1 MVQAPARVK
10 ELDQARYRVSQ
21 LEKGL
26 SIVDGRGYNVLAGL
40 AELVKHVPPG
50 VPLKVR
56 ELTIDGTSIHLEGE
70 TTTFDAVEKIKQAFV
85 ADRDLSG
92 RIHQRYPCRGCAE
105 PSRVSP
111 HLYGATAMMQ
121 MLKERWQ
128 HFSQRERI
136 IVSAGGAMV
145 AAALVFLLIID
156 PLMATIDKLDR
167 QARRKAKDSQ
177 ELALV
182 AQEYV
187 VKQARIA
194 TLEQRMPIPPAQF
207 SLLAF
212 MEEATTTAQIRDRI
226 VGMQPQA
233 PIVVQGYQETAVD
246 LRLDGVSLPQILAL
260 LVAIDQAPYDVQVH
274 HLQLKPKYDN
284 PVNLDATLRIV
295 TYAKV

>member
-1 MVQAPARVK
+1 
-10 ELDQARYRVSQ
+10 
-21 LEKGL
+21 
-26 SIVDGRGYNVLAGL
+26 
-40 AELVKHVPPG
+40 
-50 VPLKVR
+50 
-56 ELTIDGTSIHLEGE
+56 
-70 TTTFDAVEKIKQAFV
+70 
-85 ADRDLSG
+85 
-92 RIHQRYPCRGCAE
+92 
-105 PSRVSP
+105 
-111 HLYGATAMMQ
+111 MMQ
-121 MLKERWQ
+121 MPKERWQ

-167 QARRKAKDSQ
+167 QARRKMKDSQ
-177 ELALV
+177 ELVLV

-187 VKQARIA
+187 IKRARIA
-194 TLEQRMPIPPAQF
+194 KLEQRMPTPPAQF

-233 PIVVQGYQETAVD
+233 PVVVQGYQETAVD
-246 LRLDGVSLPQILAL
+246 LRLDGVSLPQLLAL
-260 LVAIDQAPYDVQVH
+260 LVAIEQAPYDVQVH
-274 HLQLKPKYDN
+274 HLQMKPKYDN

>member
-1 MVQAPARVK
+1 
-10 ELDQARYRVSQ
+10 
-21 LEKGL
+21 
-26 SIVDGRGYNVLAGL
+26 
-40 AELVKHVPPG
+40 
-50 VPLKVR
+50 
-56 ELTIDGTSIHLEGE
+56 
-70 TTTFDAVEKIKQAFV
+70 
-85 ADRDLSG
+85 
-92 RIHQRYPCRGCAE
+92 
-105 PSRVSP
+105 
-111 HLYGATAMMQ
+111 MMQ

-136 IVSAGGAMV
+136 IVAAGGTVV
-145 AAALVFLLIID
+145 AAVLAFLLVID

-167 QARRKAKDSQ
+167 QAKRKAKDSQ

-182 AQEYV
+182 AQEYL

-194 TLEQRMPIPPAQF
+194 KLEQRMPSPPAQF

-260 LVAIDQAPYDVQVH
+260 LVAIEQAPYDVQVH
-274 HLQLKPKYDN
+274 HLQMKPKYDN

>member
-1 MVQAPARVK
+1 
-10 ELDQARYRVSQ
+10 
-21 LEKGL
+21 
-26 SIVDGRGYNVLAGL
+26 
-40 AELVKHVPPG
+40 
-50 VPLKVR
+50 
-56 ELTIDGTSIHLEGE
+56 
-70 TTTFDAVEKIKQAFV
+70 
-85 ADRDLSG
+85 
-92 RIHQRYPCRGCAE
+92 
-105 PSRVSP
+105 
-111 HLYGATAMMQ
+111 MMQ

-136 IVSAGGAMV
+136 IVSAGGSVV
-145 AAALVFLLIID
+145 AAVLVFLAIID
-156 PLMATIDKLDR
+156 PLTTSIDKLDR

-182 AQEYV
+182 AQEYL
-187 VKQARIA
+187 VKQARIGK
-194 TLEQRMPIPPAQF
+194 LEQRMPIPPAQF

-233 PIVVQGYQETAVD
+233 PIVVQGYQETSVD

-260 LVAIDQAPYDVQVH
+260 LVAIEQAPYDVQVH

-284 PVNLDATLRIV
+284 PVNLDATLKIV

>member
-1 MVQAPARVK
+1 
-10 ELDQARYRVSQ
+10 
-21 LEKGL
+21 
-26 SIVDGRGYNVLAGL
+26 
-40 AELVKHVPPG
+40 
-50 VPLKVR
+50 
-56 ELTIDGTSIHLEGE
+56 
-70 TTTFDAVEKIKQAFV
+70 
-85 ADRDLSG
+85 
-92 RIHQRYPCRGCAE
+92 
-105 PSRVSP
+105 
-111 HLYGATAMMQ
+111 MMQ

-187 VKQARIA
+187 VKQTRIA
-194 TLEQRMPIPPAQF
+194 KLEQRMPIPPAQF

-260 LVAIDQAPYDVQVH
+260 LVAIEQAPYDVQVH
-274 HLQLKPKYDN
+274 HLQMKPKYDN

>member
-1 MVQAPARVK
+1 
-10 ELDQARYRVSQ
+10 
-21 LEKGL
+21 
-26 SIVDGRGYNVLAGL
+26 
-40 AELVKHVPPG
+40 
-50 VPLKVR
+50 
-56 ELTIDGTSIHLEGE
+56 
-70 TTTFDAVEKIKQAFV
+70 
-85 ADRDLSG
+85 
-92 RIHQRYPCRGCAE
+92 
-105 PSRVSP
+105 
-111 HLYGATAMMQ
+111 MMQ

-128 HFSQRERI
+128 HFSQRERL

-167 QARRKAKDSQ
+167 QARRKTKDSQ

-182 AQEYV
+182 AQEYLI
-187 VKQARIA
+187 KQARIA
-194 TLEQRMPIPPAQF
+194 KLEQRMPTPPAQF

-233 PIVVQGYQETAVD
+233 PTVVQGYQETAVD
-246 LRLDGVSLPQILAL
+246 LRLDGVSLPQLLAL
-260 LVAIDQAPYDVQVH
+260 LVAIEQAPYDVQVH
-274 HLQLKPKYDN
+274 HLQMKPKYDN

>member
-1 MVQAPARVK
+1 
-10 ELDQARYRVSQ
+10 
-21 LEKGL
+21 
-26 SIVDGRGYNVLAGL
+26 
-40 AELVKHVPPG
+40 
-50 VPLKVR
+50 
-56 ELTIDGTSIHLEGE
+56 
-70 TTTFDAVEKIKQAFV
+70 
-85 ADRDLSG
+85 
-92 RIHQRYPCRGCAE
+92 
-105 PSRVSP
+105 
-111 HLYGATAMMQ
+111 MMQ

-136 IVSAGGAMV
+136 IVAAGGTLV
-145 AAALVFLLIID
+145 AATLAFLLIID
-156 PLMATIDKLDR
+156 PLMATIDNLDR
-167 QARRKAKDSQ
+167 QTRRKAKDSQ

-194 TLEQRMPIPPAQF
+194 KLEQRMPIPPAQF

-226 VGMQPQA
+226 TSMQPQA

-260 LVAIDQAPYDVQVH
+260 LVAIEQAPYDVQVH

>member
-1 MVQAPARVK
+1 
-10 ELDQARYRVSQ
+10 
-21 LEKGL
+21 
-26 SIVDGRGYNVLAGL
+26 
-40 AELVKHVPPG
+40 
-50 VPLKVR
+50 
-56 ELTIDGTSIHLEGE
+56 
-70 TTTFDAVEKIKQAFV
+70 
-85 ADRDLSG
+85 
-92 RIHQRYPCRGCAE
+92 
-105 PSRVSP
+105 
-111 HLYGATAMMQ
+111 MMQ
-121 MLKERWQ
+121 TLKERWQ

-136 IVSAGGAMV
+136 IVAAGGAVV
-145 AAALVFLLIID
+145 AATLVFLLIID

-167 QARRKAKDSQ
+167 QARRKVKDSQ

-194 TLEQRMPIPPAQF
+194 KLEQRMPIPPAQF

-226 VGMQPQA
+226 TGMQPQA

-260 LVAIDQAPYDVQVH
+260 LVAIEQAPYDVQVH